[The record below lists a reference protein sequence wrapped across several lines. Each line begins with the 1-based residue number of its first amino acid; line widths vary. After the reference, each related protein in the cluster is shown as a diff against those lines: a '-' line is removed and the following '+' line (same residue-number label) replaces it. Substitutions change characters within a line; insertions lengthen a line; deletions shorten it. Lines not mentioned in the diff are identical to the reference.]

1 MRIFNKYRGI
11 KGFVTVYNRAI
22 RFRYM
27 ISEKA
32 KKKARILIFWE
43 KHGLEATMEAFNVK
57 ERTLYDWKKKLKEN
71 QGKIDSLND
80 KSRTPQTK
88 RKRLWD
94 QRIID
99 EIKRL
104 RNKYPNLGAEKIH
117 PLLLDFCD
125 YTGIAKCPSSSTIER
140 LIKDCGGL
148 RTFPQKITGTGR
160 IVKRNR
166 QKVLRKPKDFKALY
180 PGHCIALDT
189 IEKQRNGRRMY
200 VLSVEDVYT
209 RTTFSIGTKSH
220 SSKTFAHFFYMV
232 KQLFPY
238 EIKTVL
244 TDNGS
249 EFKQYFNQ
257 LANQN
262 NITHYH
268 TYPKT
273 PKMNPHCER
282 FNRTVQEEFV
292 DYHIDLL
299 FNNITEFNKKLREY
313 SSFYNTKRV
322 HYAFNN
328 KMTPLEVLSKS
339 DYYKSKLPADCKN
352 GWGYTKTRHFLE

>member
-22 RFRYM
+22 KFRYM

-166 QKVLRKPKDFKALY
+166 QKVLRKPKDFKAIY

-220 SSKTFAHFFYMV
+220 SSKTFAHFFYIV

-249 EFKQYFNQ
+249 EFKKYFNQ

-282 FNRTVQEEFV
+282 FNRTVQEEFI

-299 FNNITEFNKKLREY
+299 FDNITEFNKQLREY
-313 SSFYNTKRV
+313 SKFYNTKRV

-352 GWGYTKTRHFLE
+352 GWGYTTP